1 MKSFQKEAME
11 NHQESVTYHRHRL
24 CVNDL
29 LVRTETPPLCHITQ
43 NTMTDTHFN
52 MDSQHIPFSLEISCS
67 FSCCSCKYL
76 SLWSLNVLLNSS
88 PCFRWS
94 SSRSA
99 CCFFSS
105 SCWLCKYQVG
115 HRNSS
120 VLAYPPNIVF
130 GNLFNKSRWIR
141 SFHKRKL
148 IIQGMHTADPFKHK
162 MISVMS
168 SLLF

>member
-1 MKSFQKEAME
+1 M
-11 NHQESVTYHRHRL
+11 
-24 CVNDL
+24 NDL
-29 LVRTETPPLCHITQ
+29 LVRTEMMPFCLTSHKTQWQIHILIWTARYRL
-43 NTMTDTHFN
+43 HL
-52 MDSQHIPFSLEISCS
+52 PFSLEISCS

-115 HRNSS
+115 KWNSS
-120 VLAYPPNIVF
+120 VSAYLANIVF
-130 GNLFNKSRWIR
+130 GNLLNKSRWIG
-141 SFHKRKL
+141 SIHNKKF
-148 IIQGMHTADPFKHK
+148 IIQSMHIAAPLKHR
-162 MISVMS
+162 MISMMS